1 MEQNPTAEE
10 LRSWIEGSGLPAKK
24 FFNTSGLLY
33 TSMKLTDKLA
43 GMSLDEQIALL
54 ASNGML
60 VKRPIFITNGKTVSY
75 THLDVYKRQ
84 EVGGLFSAYIN
95 FNVLAVHGGRGC
107 TFAGFLTVDAIGRP
121 EQV

>member
-1 MEQNPTAEE
+1 MFWETMPASMAGFRRIRYKNETYGGIRRAHVP
-10 LRSWIEGSGLPAKK
+10 IVYGNHGVGLVV
-24 FFNTSGLLY
+24 
-33 TSMKLTDKLA
+33 
-43 GMSLDEQIALL
+43 I
-54 ASNGML
+54 
-60 VKRPIFITNGKTVSY
+60 
-75 THLDVYKRQ
+75 

>member
-1 MEQNPTAEE
+1 M
-10 LRSWIEGSGLPAKK
+10 GLVV
-24 FFNTSGLLY
+24 
-33 TSMKLTDKLA
+33 
-43 GMSLDEQIALL
+43 I
-54 ASNGML
+54 
-60 VKRPIFITNGKTVSY
+60 
-75 THLDVYKRQ
+75 